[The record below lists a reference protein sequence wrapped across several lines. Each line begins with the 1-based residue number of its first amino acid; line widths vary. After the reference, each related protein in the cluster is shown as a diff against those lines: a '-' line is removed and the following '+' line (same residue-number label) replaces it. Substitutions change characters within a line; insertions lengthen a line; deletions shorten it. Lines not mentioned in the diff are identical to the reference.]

1 MNCQRFTRHGAISPS
16 SERPANRTAKTK
28 LRLWTSLPHGI
39 KMKDKTLLQVYMG
52 NLAPDVSADVVEDVM
67 AKFKSMDRVI
77 MKQGTLLCN

>member
-1 MNCQRFTRHGAISPS
+1 
-16 SERPANRTAKTK
+16 
-28 LRLWTSLPHGI
+28 
-39 KMKDKTLLQVYMG
+39 MKDKTLLQVYMG